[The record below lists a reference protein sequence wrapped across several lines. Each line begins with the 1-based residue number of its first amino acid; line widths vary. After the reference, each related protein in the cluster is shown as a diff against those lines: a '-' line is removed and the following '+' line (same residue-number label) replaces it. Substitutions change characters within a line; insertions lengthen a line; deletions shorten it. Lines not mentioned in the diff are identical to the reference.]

1 MTTEAKV
8 GAFVLGCFAVLAFTV
23 IYLLNAQYSGGTVHY
38 RTYLRYAGGLEPG
51 ASVLYGGMNVGK
63 VTAVRPWAADPTR
76 IEILLEVKK
85 DTPLNEKSVAKLGF
99 VSVMNSAA
107 LSITTGTIDAKRL
120 PPDSTIASQEAASLD
135 EIAGKLAT
143 VADSANTL
151 ITQAQGELND
161 ISGNMNHLLANL
173 DTMTGPRNQKKVQA
187 ILDNIDRLVADE
199 RPKIERLTDQLARV
213 SEHADDTIQNVNGT
227 VTDLRAP
234 MRKDLAELQTTLEE
248 AKGLLQSMQIIVR
261 ANDYKIDDT
270 VENLREA
277 TDNLNQFTNS
287 LKQRPWSLVR
297 SETTRGPP
305 GSEISAGR
313 EENRHEK
320 TSKRACI
327 DVGDLTRPDRLRQE
341 VRYPAYYTLNLPAP
355 PDPPAP
361 ENVRTSIAV
370 REFQSPG
377 YLRQGPIVYRTTP
390 EEIGFYEYHRWAAD
404 PRTLVTSAVI
414 DHLRASGQFSMVSMY
429 NGRPNNDYIFSGKLE
444 KLEEVDYQAG
454 VKVEVAMSAQ
464 ITRVATG
471 ATVWSNAVSET
482 GPVSQRNVPGVVS
495 EMNRTVELAINKLL
509 STVPAPLG
517 SER

>member
-8 GAFVLGCFAVLAFTV
+8 GAFVLSCFALLAFTV
-23 IYLLNAQYSGGTVHY
+23 IYLLNAQYSGGAVQY

-63 VTAVRPWAADPTR
+63 VTAVRPWASDPTR

-107 LSITTGTIDAKRL
+107 LSITTGTIEAKRL
-120 PPDSTIASQEAASLD
+120 PPDSTITSKEAASLD

-173 DTMTGPRNQKKVQA
+173 DTMTGPQNQKKVQA

-199 RPKIERLTDQLARV
+199 RPKIARLTDQIAKV

-234 MRKDLAELQTTLEE
+234 MRKDLAELQITLEE
-248 AKGLLQSMQIIVR
+248 AKGLLQSVQMIVR
-261 ANDYKIDDT
+261 ANDYKINDT

-297 SETTRGPP
+297 V
-305 GSEISAGR
+305 
-313 EENRHEK
+313 K
-320 TSKRACI
+320 
-327 DVGDLTRPDRLRQE
+327 Q
-341 VRYPAYYTLNLPAP
+341 
-355 PDPPAP
+355 
-361 ENVRTSIAV
+361 
-370 REFQSPG
+370 
-377 YLRQGPIVYRTTP
+377 P
-390 EEIGFYEYHRWAAD
+390 EER
-404 PRTLVTSAVI
+404 
-414 DHLRASGQFSMVSMY
+414 
-429 NGRPNNDYIFSGKLE
+429 
-444 KLEEVDYQAG
+444 
-454 VKVEVAMSAQ
+454 
-464 ITRVATG
+464 RV
-471 ATVWSNAVSET
+471 
-482 GPVSQRNVPGVVS
+482 P
-495 EMNRTVELAINKLL
+495 K
-509 STVPAPLG
+509 
-517 SER
+517 